1 MSRTAETYIDK
12 PRKFAHDAF
21 AVMAGTA
28 FIAAFTGFM
37 TGKPGLAV
45 IGSIAGLALAHIS
58 SKIKY
63 TWMKQVEVGGY
74 KLV

>member
-12 PRKFAHDAF
+12 PRKFAHDFFKGVAILF
-21 AVMAGTA
+21 GGLTILGLLAGGNFVPVLIVSAVSGY
-28 FIAAFTGFM
+28 AA
-37 TGKPGLAV
+37 
-45 IGSIAGLALAHIS
+45 